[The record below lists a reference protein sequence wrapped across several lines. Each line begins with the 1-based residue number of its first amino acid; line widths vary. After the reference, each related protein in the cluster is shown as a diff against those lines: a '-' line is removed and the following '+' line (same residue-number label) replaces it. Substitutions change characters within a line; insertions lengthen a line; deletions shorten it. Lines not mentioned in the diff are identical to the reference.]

1 MEALFLVI
9 GLVVGFVITWFV
21 LNKDK
26 SKIKLENATL
36 NQQQNELTS
45 NNKFLEDKINDI
57 KSTMNTADSELKQKT
72 EDIIELTRQLSKKDA
87 DFTNLE
93 TRLKENKSELEQ
105 IQEKFSTEFKNLAN
119 EILEEKTKK
128 FTELNK
134 TNLDEILKPLGD
146 RIKDFE
152 KKVDETYDKESQ
164 QRYSLKIEIKNL
176 IEQTQTVSKEA
187 SNLTKA
193 LKGEAKTQGNWGEM
207 ILENILEKSGLV
219 KNREYFVQQ
228 SFAKEDSEKGRL
240 QPDIVVTLPGNRNV
254 VIDSKVSLVAYD
266 RYCSFDN
273 KEEQDLALKEHVRS
287 IKSHIDSLS
296 SKKYPDIQIETL
308 DFVMMFIPIE
318 PAYLY
323 AIQYD
328 TSLWNY
334 AYDKRILLI
343 SPTNLIA
350 VLKMAANLW
359 RQEYQGR
366 NASEIAKK
374 SGELYDKFVGLIDD
388 LIEIGKRLEGAKSYY
403 DESMKKLYSGRG
415 NLVKRAEDIKEL
427 GAKTTKSIPQILIDR
442 VSDEEN

>member
-9 GLVVGFVITWFV
+9 GLVFGFVTTWFI
-21 LNKDK
+21 LNKNK
-26 SKIKLENATL
+26 SKIITNNEKL
-36 NQQQNELTS
+36 NQQQNDLTAS
-45 NNKFLEDKINDI
+45 NKFLEDKIIDI
-57 KSTMNTADSELKQKT
+57 KSSLNTAETELKQKT
-72 EDIIELTRQLSKKDA
+72 DDIIELTRQLSKKDA
-87 DFTNLE
+87 DFINLE
-93 TRLKENKSELEQ
+93 NRLKENKSELEQ

-176 IEQTQTVSKEA
+176 IEQTQMVSKEA

-207 ILENILEKSGLV
+207 ILESILEKSGLV

-228 SFAKEDSEKGRL
+228 SFAKEEGEKGKL

-254 VIDSKVSLVAYD
+254 IIDSKVSLVAYD
-266 RYCSFDN
+266 RYCSYDN
-273 KEEQDLALKEHVRS
+273 KDEQDLALKEHVRS
-287 IKSHIDSLS
+287 IKSHIDNLS

-308 DFVMMFIPIE
+308 DFVMMFIPVE
-318 PAYLY
+318 PAYLL
-323 AIQYD
+323 AIQFD

-374 SGELYDKFVGLIDD
+374 SGELYDKFVGLIED
-388 LIEIGKRLEGAKSYY
+388 LIEVGKRLDSAKNTYE
-403 DESMKKLYSGRG
+403 ESMKKLYLGKG

-442 VSDEEN
+442 VNEEEN